1 MRMSA
6 KIEELRAKDNMGN
19 VLDPL
24 RVQDETAMKHQV
36 QEYIRSLCL
45 LSLPLARFLSRA
57 RLRALS
63 FSLSLSR
70 ARALSLSLHLPRILL
85 YVYVMHICHRRKL
98 QRSVSESTNQEDFS
112 HLASIKVTVPAA
124 DLEAHHTL
132 ISLQL
137 N

>member
-1 MRMSA
+1 M
-6 KIEELRAKDNMGN
+6 RAK
-19 VLDPL
+19 VTARRRQYAAVRTRLLSVL
-24 RVQDETAMKHQV
+24 RVTWHTVLELLRHSAEALEGDGRLLLGGGHAHA
-36 QEYIRSLCL
+36 RSG
-45 LSLPLARFLSRA
+45 RA
-57 RLRALS
+57 A
-63 FSLSLSR
+63 
-70 ARALSLSLHLPRILL
+70 A
-85 YVYVMHICHRRKL
+85 VHRRKL

>member
-1 MRMSA
+1 
-6 KIEELRAKDNMGN
+6 
-19 VLDPL
+19 
-24 RVQDETAMKHQV
+24 
-36 QEYIRSLCL
+36 
-45 LSLPLARFLSRA
+45 
-57 RLRALS
+57 
-63 FSLSLSR
+63 SR